1 MDNNAQSK
9 RYKRERAH
17 MDEFC
22 EWFRDE
28 IRKKT
33 NVSRELA
40 SLAKG
45 PRREAK
51 RFSGYIVNG
60 YRFHTKQRDR
70 KCTTQ
75 NSGVYLTALT
85 TSFANAKD
93 SDPLVGE
100 VSYYGSIEEIVEVDY
115 WGAFRVVLFKCTWYK
130 DEKDSFGYTRV
141 NFNRVCQKND
151 PFVLATQVQQ
161 VFYIG
166 DPIVKNFKYPIR
178 KLPKEVHHTEGEND
192 EVEDDINSQFSNDTI
207 FRSLIE
213 EQDQESTWFRENI
226 PATQIP
232 NLSYQQKV
240 LLVLFCKLYPSVLY
254 EFIILQYA
262 THDDAGLLYL

>member
-1 MDNNAQSK
+1 MSKSCNLISPEIFRIKYIKYFTNLRKLKYHTCFNFRKHHTLMDNNAQSK

-70 KCTTQ
+70 KCTIQ

-115 WGAFRVVLFKCTWYK
+115 WGAFRVVLF
-130 DEKDSFGYTRV
+130 
-141 NFNRVCQKND
+141 
-151 PFVLATQVQQ
+151 L
-161 VFYIG
+161 
-166 DPIVKNFKYPIR
+166 
-178 KLPKEVHHTEGEND
+178 
-192 EVEDDINSQFSNDTI
+192 
-207 FRSLIE
+207 SLIH
-213 EQDQESTWFRENI
+213 I
-226 PATQIP
+226 
-232 NLSYQQKV
+232 
-240 LLVLFCKLYPSVLY
+240 
-254 EFIILQYA
+254 
-262 THDDAGLLYL
+262 